1 MSPIA
6 AYYIF
11 TASEHERAAA
21 AAHGIP
27 LRRRP
32 SLLERIRT
40 VAAAVRPQGP
50 GARSAGT
57 A

>member
-1 MSPIA
+1 MTPLA

-11 TASEHERAAA
+11 TATEYERAAA

-32 SLLERIRT
+32 SLLERVRS
-40 VAAAVRPQGP
+40 VAAALRPQDS
-50 GARSAGT
+50 GARSARP